1 MFCSRAACAG
11 TPESR
16 LAAVLLLAGLCH
28 GVTAAQALDKASEED
43 WKLALTAVRQ
53 IAFDPSQAA
62 PLRVNAIA
70 AYGKLLA
77 LRGQEKE
84 ALAACRQLLQSP
96 SLPREVAEAAL
107 RTAVQTVRQGSG
119 HLAAAVEL
127 LESWKGSFSAG
138 PVQQAFEAVRLE
150 VAKVRQFLMDLSSR
164 KMPPDLHYLTMPGW
178 AVLPSPPAAQPA
190 GANAPPSPPS
200 VSPGPAV
207 LAGGLAKPVMPAWA
221 SAGSPAEG
229 TQALKGISYPVFT
242 PPGWCAKIDFMQIA
256 AELAK
261 TQPK

>member
-1 MFCSRAACAG
+1 M
-11 TPESR
+11 R
-16 LAAVLLLAGLCH
+16 LAVVLLLVGLCH
-28 GVTAAQALDKASEED
+28 GVRAAQTPDKASEED

-84 ALAACRQLLQSP
+84 ALAACRELLQSP

-107 RTAVQTVRQGSG
+107 HTAVQTVRQGSG

-127 LESWKGSFSAG
+127 LESWKGSFTAG
-138 PVQQAFEAVRLE
+138 PVQQAFEAARLE

-164 KMPPDLHYLTMPGW
+164 KMSPDPRYLTMPGW
-178 AVLPSPPAAQPA
+178 AVLPPPPAAPPA
-190 GANAPPSPPS
+190 GANAPPP

-207 LAGGLAKPVMPAWA
+207 LAGGVAKPVMPAWA
-221 SAGSPAEG
+221 SAGSPVEG
-229 TQALKGISYPVFT
+229 TQALKGVSYPVFT
-242 PPGWCAKIDFMQIA
+242 PPDW
-256 AELAK
+256 
-261 TQPK
+261 